1 MINLGIMRRRKNW
14 NSRKAVYGYDRRVEV
29 FGSEGIFHSALL
41 VRLIFVC
48 CTRIVSIVFYNTI
61 PFKTIMI

>member
-1 MINLGIMRRRKNW
+1 MINLGIIGAGRITVFYTGNR
-14 NSRKAVYGYDRRVEV
+14 AEYGYTTWHT
-29 FGSEGIFHSALL
+29 FHFALL